1 VISLKKKNLNSKKVT
16 TAKSLI
22 PAESIINRILF
33 IRNQKV
39 ILDKD
44 LAILYGVETRV
55 LKQAVKRNIKRFPL
69 DFMFVLNNKEI
80 NGMVSQNVIP
90 SKSYFGG
97 AKPYVFTEQ
106 GVAMLSSVLNSER
119 AIEINILIMRA
130 FVKLRE
136 LISSNKKVEQ
146 KLKEI
151 EDKLLDQE
159 SQIVQIIQVIN
170 ELMAPPP
177 VEKKKIGFTIDDYVR
192 IL

>member
-1 VISLKKKNLNSKKVT
+1 MKNKNMNRKKFSI
-16 TAKSLI
+16 AKSLI
-22 PAESIINRILF
+22 PAESIINRIF
-33 IRNQKV
+33 VIRNQKV

-80 NGMVSQNVIP
+80 NSMVSQNVIP

-106 GVAMLSSVLNSER
+106 GVAMLSSVLKSER

-136 LISSNKKVEQ
+136 IISSHKKVEE
-146 KLKEI
+146 KLKDI
-151 EDKLLDQE
+151 ESKLQAHE
-159 SQIVQIIQVIN
+159 EQIVRIIQVIN
-170 ELMAPPP
+170 ELVAPPP
-177 VEKKKIGFTIDDYVR
+177 AEKKKIGFVIDD
-192 IL
+192 